1 MQIKQNV
8 IQDKLWII
16 RGKMGGLGN
25 FSSSKYSSITLPSQA
40 LPGEVVWFSFLSF
53 RVKHQ
58 KPSIYRT
65 TECLQVNL
73 NQDGH
78 ICTEWDWWFIFCGD
92 VQIMMMAITVM
103 MNKTII
109 LLTNKTIT
117 VLMNKMIPSICLLK
131 ILTGKAIA
139 PWEIGQFYPWEICQ
153 KDDLLS
159 NWQIGFILGILV
171 RKMSF
176 IMSDLSECKYK

>member
-1 MQIKQNV
+1 MALARAICWPTIVPEVNETWDPEYPFRPPHCRGFERNRKHFKNCLTSFICRHPASWWQPAICWTNRKGFNCGGLAVQIKQNV

-25 FSSSKYSSITLPSQA
+25 FFSSKYSSITPPFQA

-78 ICTEWDWWFIFCGD
+78 ICSEWDWWFIYDLWC
-92 VQIMMMAITVM
+92 
-103 MNKTII
+103 
-109 LLTNKTIT
+109 TN
-117 VLMNKMIPSICLLK
+117 
-131 ILTGKAIA
+131 
-139 PWEIGQFYPWEICQ
+139 Y
-153 KDDLLS
+153 DD
-159 NWQIGFILGILV
+159 
-171 RKMSF
+171 
-176 IMSDLSECKYK
+176 SDYSDDE